1 MKIALLTETFLPSTD
16 GVVTRLCATIDHL
29 IDQGHQIAIVAPHGS
44 PAFYRGMPVLPVKGV
59 HYFFYPQQQFC
70 PPSPKIKAFLDVFGP
85 DVIHVVNPVVLGLG
99 GIYYARR
106 TNLPLVASFHTNLAA
121 YAHRYQVPFLDPVA
135 WNYLR
140 LLHNRAVVNLATS
153 TAMVTELRLR
163 RFHNVRIWAG
173 GVDTEHFH
181 PQHRSESM
189 RSRLTKEDQTQ
200 SLLLYVGRLAPEKE
214 LHRIRSLLDEFPS
227 LTIAFVGD
235 GPDRSRLER
244 LFAHPRAHFAGFLHG
259 EELSAAYASAD
270 GFIFPSTTE
279 TLGLVLLE
287 AMASGLPIVAADSK
301 PSRELVAQTG
311 AGLLFDAADEKSLHQ
326 TVRMLLLQPDLRAHL
341 AQQARAA
348 AENKNWSDPTQKL
361 INYYELAIRAHR
373 LHHKAAEKRFVRKRN
388 RLRISDRARF

>member
-29 IDQGHQIAIVAPHGS
+29 IDQGHQIAIVAPQGS
-44 PAFYRGMPVLPVKGV
+44 PAFYKGMPVLPVKGL

-70 PPSPKIKAFLDVFGP
+70 PPSPRIKAFLDAFGP

-99 GIYYARR
+99 GIYYAWKA
-106 TNLPLVASFHTNLAA
+106 NLPLIASFHTNLAA
-121 YAHRYQVPFLDPVA
+121 YAHRYRVPFLDPVA

-140 LLHNRAVVNLATS
+140 LLHNRATVNLATS
-153 TAMVTELRLR
+153 ATMVNELRLR

-173 GVDTEHFH
+173 GVDTKHFH

-189 RSRLTKEDQTQ
+189 RSRLTMGDPKQ

-214 LHRIRSLLDEFPS
+214 LHRIRTLLDAFPS
-227 LTIAFVGD
+227 LTIGFVGD

-287 AMASGLPIVAADSK
+287 AMASGLPIIAAESK

-311 AGLLFDAADEKSLHQ
+311 GGLLFNPADDKSLHQ
-326 TVRMLLLQPDLRAHL
+326 TVRMLLEQPDLRAQL
-341 AQQARAA
+341 AQQARFT
-348 AENKNWSDPTQKL
+348 AENRNWSDPTQKL

-373 LHHKAAEKRFVRKRN
+373 LHHKATDKGFVRKRDS
-388 RLRISDRARF
+388 LHVSDRV